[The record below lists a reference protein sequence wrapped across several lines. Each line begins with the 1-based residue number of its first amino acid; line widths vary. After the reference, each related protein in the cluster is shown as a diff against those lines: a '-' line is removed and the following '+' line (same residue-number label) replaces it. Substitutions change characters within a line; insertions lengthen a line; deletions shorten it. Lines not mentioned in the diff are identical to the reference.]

1 MAIMYRGISWTL
13 ALYISIFLLAFA
25 SCSGSK
31 ASSKASKPTTTTTA
45 LPKTTT
51 ANIAP
56 AIEDAILTLVNDYR
70 RKKRLPALQ
79 INYVIGTEARRH
91 TVSMAT
97 HSVPFGHNGFSYRT
111 KVITSKVPG
120 ITATAE
126 NVAYGSRTAQEVVDG
141 WLKSP
146 GHRRN
151 IEGNYRF
158 TGIGVARD
166 SKAVLYFTQIFA
178 N

>member
-1 MAIMYRGISWTL
+1 MHKGISFTL
-13 ALYISIFLLAFA
+13 ALYSSVLFIAFA

-31 ASSKASKPTTTTTA
+31 ATTTKSSKPVTTTTA
-45 LPKTTT
+45 PPKPTT
-51 ANIAP
+51 ANVAP
-56 AIEDAILTLVNDYR
+56 AIEDAILRLVNEHR
-70 RKKRLPALQ
+70 QKKGLPALQ
-79 INYVIGTEARRH
+79 SNYVIETEARRH

-97 HSVPFGHNGFSYRT
+97 HSVPFGHNGFSYRS
-111 KVITSKVPG
+111 KVITSKIPG

-126 NVAYGSRTAQEVVDG
+126 NVAYGSRTAEEVVAG

-146 GHRRN
+146 GHKKN
-151 IEGNYRF
+151 IEGKYRL

-166 SKAVLYFTQIFA
+166 AKSVLYFTQIFA

>member
-1 MAIMYRGISWTL
+1 MYKGVSCNL
-13 ALYISIFLLAFA
+13 ALYISIFLLAFT
-25 SCSGSK
+25 SCSSSK

-45 LPKTTT
+45 APKTTP

-56 AIEDAILTLVNDYR
+56 AIEDAILGLVNNY
-70 RKKRLPALQ
+70 RKKKGLPALQ
-79 INYVIGTEARRH
+79 TNYVIETEARRH

-97 HSVPFGHNGFSYRT
+97 HSVPFGHNGFSYRS
-111 KVITSKVPG
+111 KVITSKIPG
-120 ITATAE
+120 ITGTAE
-126 NVAYGSRTAQEVVDG
+126 NVAYGSRSAQEVVDG

-146 GHRRN
+146 GHRKN
-151 IEGNYRF
+151 IEGNYRL

-166 SKAVLYFTQIFA
+166 AKSVLYFTQIFA

>member
-1 MAIMYRGISWTL
+1 MYKGIS
-13 ALYISIFLLAFA
+13 YSLAFYIGIFFLA
-25 SCSGSK
+25 FTSCSGSK

-45 LPKTTT
+45 APKTTP
-51 ANIAP
+51 ANLAP
-56 AIEDAILTLVNDYR
+56 AIEEAILGLVNDYR
-70 RKKRLPALQ
+70 RKKGLPALE
-79 INYVIGTEARRH
+79 NNFVIATEARRH

-97 HSVPFGHNGFSYRT
+97 HSVPFGHNGFPYRT

-126 NVAYGSRTAQEVVDG
+126 NVAYGSRTAEEVVAG

-146 GHRRN
+146 GHKKN
-151 IEGNYRF
+151 IEGNF
-158 TGIGVARD
+158 KLTGIGVARD

>member
-1 MAIMYRGISWTL
+1 MYRGISYTL
-13 ALYISIFLLAFA
+13 SLYIISLVIAFT

-31 ASSKASKPTTTTTA
+31 ASSKASKSTVTTTTEA
-45 LPKTTT
+45 PKTTI

-56 AIEDAILTLVNDYR
+56 AIEDAILGLVNNYR
-70 RKKRLPALQ
+70 RKKGLPALQ
-79 INYVIGTEARRH
+79 NNFVIETEARRH

-97 HSVPFGHNGFSYRT
+97 HSVPFGHNGFSYRS
-111 KVITSKVPG
+111 KIITSKIPG
-120 ITATAE
+120 TTATAE

-146 GHRRN
+146 GHRKN
-151 IEGNYRF
+151 IEGKYRL

-166 SKAVLYFTQIFA
+166 AKSVLYFTQIFA